1 MERSMLV
8 VFAHPDDEAFGTG
21 GTLAKYASTGVR
33 TTLICATRG
42 EVGEISDPELATPDT
57 LSSVREQELLCS
69 AETLGI
75 EEVIFLGYRDS
86 GMIGTP
92 DNEHPDAFMQADEEE
107 VITRLVGIVRR
118 VKPQIVLTFEPNGG
132 YGHPDHI
139 AIHNHTVSAFHKAAQ
154 EDCGVDLGEA
164 WRADRLIYTAI
175 PKSFFVEM
183 RSRLRALGED
193 TSDLDRFDET
203 GTVWS
208 DDQVDVEVDVSDVVD
223 RKWSALQCHQTQ
235 FGPDN
240 LFRRL
245 PDEDAKALMS
255 REYFAIAWPEIS
267 REEPGS
273 DLFA

>member
-8 VFAHPDDEAFGTG
+8 VFAHPDDEAFATG
-21 GTLAKYASTGVR
+21 GTLVKYASAGVR
-33 TTLICATRG
+33 TTLVCATRG
-42 EVGEISDPELATPDT
+42 EVGEISDPVLATPNT
-57 LSSVREQELLCS
+57 LPSVREQELLFS

-75 EEVIFLGYRDS
+75 EEVVFLGYRDS
-86 GMIGTP
+86 GMIGTL
-92 DNEHPDAFMQADEEE
+92 DNEHPDAFILANEEE
-107 VITRLVGIVRR
+107 VIAKLVGIMRQ

-154 EDCGVDLGEA
+154 ENYGVELGEA
-164 WRADRLIYTAI
+164 WRSDRLIYTAI
-175 PKSFFVEM
+175 PKSFFVDM
-183 RSRLRALGED
+183 RSRLQGLSED
-193 TSDLDRFDET
+193 TRDLDRFDET
-203 GTVWS
+203 GFVWP
-208 DDQVDVEVDVSDVVD
+208 DDQVDVEVDISEVVD

-245 PDEDAKALMS
+245 PDEDAKALIS

>member
-8 VFAHPDDEAFGTG
+8 VFAHPDDEAFATG
-21 GTLAKYASTGVR
+21 GTLAKYASAGVR
-33 TTLICATRG
+33 TTLVCATRG
-42 EVGEISDPELATPDT
+42 EVGEISDPVLATPNT
-57 LSSVREQELLCS
+57 LPSVREQELLCS

-75 EEVIFLGYRDS
+75 EEVVFLGYRDS

-92 DNEHPDAFMQADEEE
+92 DNEHPDAFILANEEE
-107 VITRLVGIVRR
+107 VIAKLVGIMRH

-154 EDCGVDLGEA
+154 EDYGVDLGEA
-164 WRADRLIYTAI
+164 WGADRLIYTAI
-175 PKSFFVEM
+175 PKSFFVDM

-203 GTVWS
+203 GIVWP
-208 DDQVDVEVDVSDVVD
+208 DDQVDVEVDVSGVVD

>member
-8 VFAHPDDEAFGTG
+8 VFAHPDDEAFATG
-21 GTLAKYASTGVR
+21 GTLAKYASAGVR
-33 TTLICATRG
+33 TTLVCATRG
-42 EVGEISDPELATPDT
+42 EVGEISDPVLATPNT
-57 LSSVREQELLCS
+57 LPSVREQELLCS

-75 EEVIFLGYRDS
+75 EEVVFLGYRDS

-92 DNEHPDAFMQADEEE
+92 DNEHPDAFILANEEE
-107 VITRLVGIVRR
+107 VIAKLVGIMRQ

-139 AIHNHTVSAFHKAAQ
+139 AIHNHTVSAFHKAAK
-154 EDCGVDLGEA
+154 EDYGVELGEA
-164 WRADRLIYTAI
+164 WRSDRLIYTAI
-175 PKSFFVEM
+175 PKSFFVDM
-183 RSRLRALGED
+183 RSRLQGLGED

-203 GTVWS
+203 GFVWP
-208 DDQVDVEVDVSDVVD
+208 DDQVDVEVDVSEVVD

>member
-8 VFAHPDDEAFGTG
+8 VFAHPDDEAFATG
-21 GTLAKYASTGVR
+21 GTLAKYASAGVR
-33 TTLICATRG
+33 TTLVCATRG
-42 EVGEISDPELATPDT
+42 EVGEISDPVLATPNT
-57 LSSVREQELLCS
+57 LPSVREQELLCS

-75 EEVIFLGYRDS
+75 EEVVFLGYRDS

-92 DNEHPDAFMQADEEE
+92 DNEHPDAFILANEEE
-107 VITRLVGIVRR
+107 VIAKLVGIMRQVR
-118 VKPQIVLTFEPNGG
+118 PQIVLTFEPNGG

-154 EDCGVDLGEA
+154 EDYGVDLGEA
-164 WRADRLIYTAI
+164 WGADRLIYTAI
-175 PKSFFVEM
+175 PKSFFVDM
-183 RSRLRALGED
+183 RSRLQALGED

-203 GTVWS
+203 GIVWP
-208 DDQVDVEVDVSDVVD
+208 DDQVDVEVDVSGVVD

>member
-21 GTLAKYASTGVR
+21 GTLAKYASAGVR

-92 DNEHPDAFMQADEEE
+92 DNEHPDAFMQANEEE
-107 VITRLVGIVRR
+107 VIAGLVGIMRR

-154 EDCGVDLGEA
+154 EDYGVELGEA
-164 WRADRLIYTAI
+164 WRADRLIFTAI

-203 GTVWS
+203 GIVWS

>member
-8 VFAHPDDEAFGTG
+8 VFAHPDDEAFATG
-21 GTLAKYASTGVR
+21 GTLAKYASAGVR
-33 TTLICATRG
+33 TTLVCATRG
-42 EVGEISDPELATPDT
+42 EVGEISDPVLATPNT
-57 LSSVREQELLCS
+57 LPSVREQELLCS

-75 EEVIFLGYRDS
+75 EEVVFLGYRDS

-92 DNEHPDAFMQADEEE
+92 DNEHPDAFILANEEE
-107 VITRLVGIVRR
+107 VIARLVGIMRQ

-154 EDCGVDLGEA
+154 EDYGVELGGA
-164 WRADRLIYTAI
+164 WRSDRLIYTAI
-175 PKSFFVEM
+175 PKSFFVDM
-183 RSRLRALGED
+183 RSRLQGLGED

-203 GTVWS
+203 GFVWP

>member
-8 VFAHPDDEAFGTG
+8 VFAHPDDEAFATG
-21 GTLAKYASTGVR
+21 GTLAKYASAGVR

-42 EVGEISDPELATPDT
+42 EVGEISDPVLATPNT
-57 LSSVREQELLCS
+57 LPSVREQELLCS

-75 EEVIFLGYRDS
+75 EEVVFLGYRDS

-92 DNEHPDAFMQADEEE
+92 DNEHPDAFILADEEE
-107 VITRLVGIVRR
+107 VIARLVGIMRQ

-139 AIHNHTVSAFHKAAQ
+139 AIHNNTVSAFHKAAK
-154 EDCGVDLGEA
+154 EDYGVELGEA
-164 WRADRLIYTAI
+164 WRSDRLIYTAI
-175 PKSFFVEM
+175 PKSFFMDM
-183 RSRLRALGED
+183 RSRLQGLGED
-193 TSDLDRFDET
+193 TSGLDRFDET
-203 GTVWS
+203 GIVWP

-255 REYFAIAWPEIS
+255 REYFAIAWPETS

>member
-8 VFAHPDDEAFGTG
+8 VFAHPDDEAFASG
-21 GTLAKYASTGVR
+21 GTLAKYASAGVR
-33 TTLICATRG
+33 TTLVCATRG
-42 EVGEISDPELATPDT
+42 EVGEISDPVLATPDT
-57 LSSVREQELLCS
+57 LPSVREQELLCS

-75 EEVIFLGYRDS
+75 EDVVFLGHRDS

-92 DNEHPDAFMQADEEE
+92 DNEHPDAFILADEEE
-107 VITRLVGIVRR
+107 VIAGLVGIMRR

-154 EDCGVDLGEA
+154 EDYGVELGEA

-175 PKSFFVEM
+175 PKSFFVDM

-203 GTVWS
+203 GIVWP

-245 PDEDAKALMS
+245 PDEDAKALLS

>member
-1 MERSMLV
+1 MERYMLV
-8 VFAHPDDEAFGTG
+8 VFAHPDDEAFATG
-21 GTLAKYASTGVR
+21 GTLAKYASAGVR
-33 TTLICATRG
+33 TTLVCATRG
-42 EVGEISDPELATPDT
+42 EVGEISDPVLATPNT
-57 LSSVREQELLCS
+57 LPSVREQELLCS

-75 EEVIFLGYRDS
+75 EEVVFLGYRDS

-92 DNEHPDAFMQADEEE
+92 DNEHPDAFILANEEE
-107 VITRLVGIVRR
+107 VIAKLVGIMRQ

-139 AIHNHTVSAFHKAAQ
+139 AIHNHTVSAFHKAAR
-154 EDCGVDLGEA
+154 EDYGVELGEA
-164 WRADRLIYTAI
+164 WRSDRLIYTAI
-175 PKSFFVEM
+175 PKSFFMDM
-183 RSRLRALGED
+183 RSRLQGLGED

-203 GTVWS
+203 GFVWP
-208 DDQVDVEVDVSDVVD
+208 DDQVDVEVDVSEVVD

>member
-8 VFAHPDDEAFGTG
+8 VFAHPDDEAFATG
-21 GTLAKYASTGVR
+21 GTLAKYASAGVR
-33 TTLICATRG
+33 TTLVCATRG
-42 EVGEISDPELATPDT
+42 EVGEISDPVLATPNT
-57 LSSVREQELLCS
+57 LPSVREQELLCS

-75 EEVIFLGYRDS
+75 EEVVFLGYRDS

-92 DNEHPDAFMQADEEE
+92 DNEHPDAFILANEEE
-107 VITRLVGIVRR
+107 VIAKLVGIMRH

-154 EDCGVDLGEA
+154 EDYSVELGEA
-164 WRADRLIYTAI
+164 WRSDRLIYTAI
-175 PKSFFVEM
+175 PKSFFMDM
-183 RSRLRALGED
+183 RSCLQGLGED

-203 GTVWS
+203 GFVWP
-208 DDQVDVEVDVSDVVD
+208 DDQVDVEVDVSEVVD

>member
-8 VFAHPDDEAFGTG
+8 VFAHPDDEAFATG
-21 GTLAKYASTGVR
+21 GTLAKYASAGVR
-33 TTLICATRG
+33 TTLVCATRG
-42 EVGEISDPELATPDT
+42 EVGEISDPVLATPNT
-57 LSSVREQELLCS
+57 LPSVREQELLCS

-75 EEVIFLGYRDS
+75 EEVVFLGYRDS

-92 DNEHPDAFMQADEEE
+92 DNEHPDAFILANEEE
-107 VITRLVGIVRR
+107 VIAKLVGIMRQ

-139 AIHNHTVSAFHKAAQ
+139 AIHNHTVSAFHKAAR
-154 EDCGVDLGEA
+154 EDYGVELGEA
-164 WRADRLIYTAI
+164 WRSDRLIYTAI
-175 PKSFFVEM
+175 PKSFFMDM
-183 RSRLRALGED
+183 RSRLQGLGED

-203 GTVWS
+203 GFVWP
-208 DDQVDVEVDVSDVVD
+208 DDQVDVEVDVSEVVE

-273 DLFA
+273 DLFV

>member
-1 MERSMLV
+1 MERYMLV
-8 VFAHPDDEAFGTG
+8 VFAHPDDEAFATG
-21 GTLAKYASTGVR
+21 GTLAKYASAGVR
-33 TTLICATRG
+33 TTLVCATRG
-42 EVGEISDPELATPDT
+42 EVGEISDPVLATPNT
-57 LSSVREQELLCS
+57 LPSVREQELLCS

-75 EEVIFLGYRDS
+75 EEVVFLGYRDS

-92 DNEHPDAFMQADEEE
+92 DNEHPDAFILADEEE
-107 VITRLVGIVRR
+107 VIAKLVGIMRQ

-139 AIHNHTVSAFHKAAQ
+139 AIHNHTVSAFHKATQ
-154 EDCGVDLGEA
+154 EDYGVELGEA
-164 WRADRLIYTAI
+164 WRSDRLIYTAI
-175 PKSFFVEM
+175 PKSFFMDM
-183 RSRLRALGED
+183 RSRLQGLGED

-203 GTVWS
+203 GFVWP
-208 DDQVDVEVDVSDVVD
+208 DDQVDVEVDVSEVVD

>member
-92 DNEHPDAFMQADEEE
+92 DNEHPDAFMQANEEE
-107 VITRLVGIVRR
+107 VIAGLVGIMRR

-154 EDCGVDLGEA
+154 EDYGVELGEA
-164 WRADRLIYTAI
+164 WRADRLIFTAI

-203 GTVWS
+203 GIVWS

>member
-8 VFAHPDDEAFGTG
+8 IFAHPDDEAFGTG
-21 GTLAKYASTGVR
+21 GTLAKYASVGVR
-33 TTLICATRG
+33 TTLVCATRG
-42 EVGEISDPELATPDT
+42 EVGEISDPDLATPDT
-57 LSSVREQELLCS
+57 LPSVREQELLCS
-69 AETLGI
+69 AETLGL
-75 EEVIFLGYRDS
+75 EKVIFLGYRDS
-86 GMIGTP
+86 GMIGTQ
-92 DNEHPDAFMQADEEE
+92 DNEHPDAFMQANEEE
-107 VITRLVGIVRR
+107 VIDKLVGIIRR

-154 EDCGVDLGEA
+154 EDYGVELGEA
-164 WRADRLIYTAI
+164 WHTDRLIYTAI
-175 PKSFFVEM
+175 PKSFFVDM

-203 GTVWS
+203 GIVWP

>member
-107 VITRLVGIVRR
+107 VIARLVGIVRR

-154 EDCGVDLGEA
+154 EDCGVELGEA

-203 GTVWS
+203 GIVWS

>member
-8 VFAHPDDEAFGTG
+8 VFAHPDDEAFATG
-21 GTLAKYASTGVR
+21 GTLAKYASAGVR
-33 TTLICATRG
+33 TTLVCATRG
-42 EVGEISDPELATPDT
+42 DVGEISDPDLATPDT
-57 LSSVREQELLCS
+57 LPSVREQELLCS

-92 DNEHPDAFMQADEEE
+92 DNEHPEAFILADEGE
-107 VITRLVGIVRR
+107 VIARLVGIMRQ
-118 VKPQIVLTFEPNGG
+118 VKPQIVVTFEPNGG

-154 EDCGVDLGEA
+154 DDYVVELGEA
-164 WRADRLIYTAI
+164 WRSDRLIYTAI
-175 PKSFFVEM
+175 PKSFFVDM

-203 GTVWS
+203 GIVWP
-208 DDQVDVEVDVSDVVD
+208 DDQVDVEVDVSEVVD

>member
-8 VFAHPDDEAFGTG
+8 VFAHPDDEAFASG
-21 GTLAKYASTGVR
+21 GTLAKYASAGVR
-33 TTLICATRG
+33 TTLVCATRG
-42 EVGEISDPELATPDT
+42 EVGEISDPVLATPDT
-57 LSSVREQELLCS
+57 LPSVREQELLCS

-75 EEVIFLGYRDS
+75 EDVVFLGYRDS

-92 DNEHPDAFMQADEEE
+92 DNEHPDAFILADEEE
-107 VITRLVGIVRR
+107 VIAGLVGIMRR

-154 EDCGVDLGEA
+154 EDYGVELGEA

-175 PKSFFVEM
+175 PKSFFVDM

-203 GTVWS
+203 GIVWP

-245 PDEDAKALMS
+245 PDEDAKALLS

>member
-21 GTLAKYASTGVR
+21 GTLAKYASAGVR

-92 DNEHPDAFMQADEEE
+92 DNEHPDAFMQANEEE
-107 VITRLVGIVRR
+107 VIAGLVGIMRR

-154 EDCGVDLGEA
+154 EDYGVELGEA
-164 WRADRLIYTAI
+164 WRADRLIFTAI

-203 GTVWS
+203 GIVWS

-235 FGPDN
+235 FGSDN

>member
-8 VFAHPDDEAFGTG
+8 VFAHPDDEAFATG
-21 GTLAKYASTGVR
+21 GTLVKYASAGVR
-33 TTLICATRG
+33 TTLVCATRG
-42 EVGEISDPELATPDT
+42 EVGEISDPVLATPNT
-57 LSSVREQELLCS
+57 LPSVREQELLCS

-75 EEVIFLGYRDS
+75 EEVVFLGYRDS
-86 GMIGTP
+86 GMIGTL
-92 DNEHPDAFMQADEEE
+92 DNEHPDAFILANEEE
-107 VITRLVGIVRR
+107 VIAKLVGIMRQ

-132 YGHPDHI
+132 YGHPYHI

-154 EDCGVDLGEA
+154 ENYGVELGEA
-164 WRADRLIYTAI
+164 WRSDRLIYTAI
-175 PKSFFVEM
+175 PKSFFVDM
-183 RSRLRALGED
+183 RSRLQGLSED
-193 TSDLDRFDET
+193 TRDLDRFDET
-203 GTVWS
+203 GFVWP
-208 DDQVDVEVDVSDVVD
+208 DDQVDVEVDISEVVD

-245 PDEDAKALMS
+245 PDEDAKALIS

>member
-8 VFAHPDDEAFGTG
+8 VFAHPDDEAFATG
-21 GTLAKYASTGVR
+21 GTLAKYASAGVR
-33 TTLICATRG
+33 TTLVCATRG
-42 EVGEISDPELATPDT
+42 DVGEISDPDLATPDT
-57 LSSVREQELLCS
+57 LPSVREQELLCS

-92 DNEHPDAFMQADEEE
+92 DNEHPDAFILAYEEE
-107 VITRLVGIVRR
+107 VIARLVGIMRR

-154 EDCGVDLGEA
+154 EDYGIDLGEV

-175 PKSFFVEM
+175 PKSFFVDM

-203 GTVWS
+203 GIVWP

>member
-8 VFAHPDDEAFGTG
+8 IFAHPDDEAFGTG
-21 GTLAKYASTGVR
+21 GTLAKYASVGVR
-33 TTLICATRG
+33 TSLVCATKG
-42 EVGEISDPELATPDT
+42 EVGEISDPDLATPDT
-57 LSSVREQELLCS
+57 LPSVREQELLCS

-92 DNEHPDAFMQADEEE
+92 DNEHPDAFTQANEEE
-107 VITRLVGIVRR
+107 VIDKLVGIIRR

-139 AIHNHTVSAFHKAAQ
+139 AIHHHTVSAFHKAAQ
-154 EDCGVDLGEA
+154 EDYGVELGEA
-164 WRADRLIYTAI
+164 WHTDRLIYTAI
-175 PKSFFVEM
+175 PKSFFVDM
-183 RSRLRALGED
+183 RSRLLALGED
-193 TSDLDRFDET
+193 TSDLDRFDEA
-203 GTVWS
+203 GNVWP

-255 REYFAIAWPEIS
+255 REYFAIAWPAIS

>member
-1 MERSMLV
+1 
-8 VFAHPDDEAFGTG
+8 
-21 GTLAKYASTGVR
+21 
-33 TTLICATRG
+33 
-42 EVGEISDPELATPDT
+42 
-57 LSSVREQELLCS
+57 
-69 AETLGI
+69 
-75 EEVIFLGYRDS
+75 
-86 GMIGTP
+86 
-92 DNEHPDAFMQADEEE
+92 MQADEEE
-107 VITRLVGIVRR
+107 VIARLVGIVRR

-154 EDCGVDLGEA
+154 EDCGVELGEA

>member
-8 VFAHPDDEAFGTG
+8 VFAHPDDEAFATG
-21 GTLAKYASTGVR
+21 GTLAKYASAGVR
-33 TTLICATRG
+33 TTLVCATRG
-42 EVGEISDPELATPDT
+42 EVGEISDPVLATPNT
-57 LSSVREQELLCS
+57 LPSVREQELLCS

-75 EEVIFLGYRDS
+75 EEVVFLGYRDS

-92 DNEHPDAFMQADEEE
+92 DNEHPDAFILANEEE
-107 VITRLVGIVRR
+107 VIAKLVGIMRH

-154 EDCGVDLGEA
+154 EDYGVDLGEA
-164 WRADRLIYTAI
+164 WGADRLIYTAI
-175 PKSFFVEM
+175 PKSFFVDM
-183 RSRLRALGED
+183 RSRLQALGED

-203 GTVWS
+203 GIVWP
-208 DDQVDVEVDVSDVVD
+208 DDQVDVVDS
-223 RKWSALQCHQTQ
+223 KWSALQCHQTQ
-235 FGPDN
+235 FGSDN

>member
-8 VFAHPDDEAFGTG
+8 VFAHPDDEAFATG
-21 GTLAKYASTGVR
+21 GTLAKYASAGVR
-33 TTLICATRG
+33 TTLVCATRG
-42 EVGEISDPELATPDT
+42 DVGEISDPDLATPDT
-57 LSSVREQELLCS
+57 LPSVREQELHCS
-69 AETLGI
+69 AEMLGI
-75 EEVIFLGYRDS
+75 EEVVFFGYRDS

-92 DNEHPDAFMQADEEE
+92 DNEHPDAFILANDEE
-107 VITRLVGIVRR
+107 VIARLVGIIRR
-118 VKPQIVLTFEPNGG
+118 VKPQVVLTFEPNGG

-139 AIHNHTVSAFHKAAQ
+139 EIHNHTVSAFHKAAQ
-154 EDCGVDLGEA
+154 EDYGVELGVA

-175 PKSFFVEM
+175 PKSFFVDM

-203 GTVWS
+203 GIAWP
-208 DDQVDVEVDVSDVVD
+208 DDQVDVEVDVSNVVD

-245 PDEDAKALMS
+245 PDEDAKTLMS

-267 REEPGS
+267 REKPGS

>member
-8 VFAHPDDEAFGTG
+8 VFAHPDDEAFATG
-21 GTLAKYASTGVR
+21 GTLAKYASAGVR
-33 TTLICATRG
+33 TTLVCATRG
-42 EVGEISDPELATPDT
+42 DVGEISDPDLATPDT
-57 LSSVREQELLCS
+57 LPSVREQELLCS

-92 DNEHPDAFMQADEEE
+92 DNEHPEAFILADEGE
-107 VITRLVGIVRR
+107 VIARLVGIMRQ
-118 VKPQIVLTFEPNGG
+118 VKPQIVVTFEPNGG

-154 EDCGVDLGEA
+154 DDYVVELGEA
-164 WRADRLIYTAI
+164 WRSDRLIYTAI
-175 PKSFFVEM
+175 PKSFFMDM
-183 RSRLRALGED
+183 RSRLQGLGED

-203 GTVWS
+203 GFVWP

>member
-21 GTLAKYASTGVR
+21 GTLAKYASAGVR

-92 DNEHPDAFMQADEEE
+92 DNEHPDAFMQANEEE
-107 VITRLVGIVRR
+107 VIAGLVGIMRR

-154 EDCGVDLGEA
+154 EDYGVELGEA
-164 WRADRLIYTAI
+164 WRADRLIFTAI

>member
-8 VFAHPDDEAFGTG
+8 VFAHPDDEAFATG
-21 GTLAKYASTGVR
+21 GTLAKYASAGVR
-33 TTLICATRG
+33 TTLVCATRG
-42 EVGEISDPELATPDT
+42 EVGEISDPVLATPNT
-57 LSSVREQELLCS
+57 LPSVREQELLCS

-75 EEVIFLGYRDS
+75 EEVVFLGYRDS
-86 GMIGTP
+86 GMIGTL
-92 DNEHPDAFMQADEEE
+92 DNEHPDAFILANEEE
-107 VITRLVGIVRR
+107 VIAKLVGIMRQ

-154 EDCGVDLGEA
+154 ENYGVELGEA
-164 WRADRLIYTAI
+164 WRSDRLIYTAI
-175 PKSFFVEM
+175 PKSFFVDM
-183 RSRLRALGED
+183 RSRLQGLGED
-193 TSDLDRFDET
+193 TGDLDRFDET
-203 GTVWS
+203 GFVWP
-208 DDQVDVEVDVSDVVD
+208 DDQVDVEVDVSEVVD

>member
-8 VFAHPDDEAFGTG
+8 VFAHPDDEAFATG
-21 GTLAKYASTGVR
+21 GTLAKYASAGVR
-33 TTLICATRG
+33 TTLVCATRG
-42 EVGEISDPELATPDT
+42 EVGEISDPVLATPNT
-57 LSSVREQELLCS
+57 LPSVREQELLCS

-75 EEVIFLGYRDS
+75 EEVVFLGYRDS

-92 DNEHPDAFMQADEEE
+92 DNEHPDAFILANEEE
-107 VITRLVGIVRR
+107 VIAKLVGIMRH

-154 EDCGVDLGEA
+154 EDYGVDLGEA
-164 WRADRLIYTAI
+164 WGADRLIYTAI
-175 PKSFFVEM
+175 PKSFFVDM
-183 RSRLRALGED
+183 RSRLQALGED

-203 GTVWS
+203 GIVWP
-208 DDQVDVEVDVSDVVD
+208 DDQVDVEVDVSGVVD

-235 FGPDN
+235 FGSDN

>member
-107 VITRLVGIVRR
+107 VIARLVGIVRR

-154 EDCGVDLGEA
+154 EDCGVELGEA

-267 REEPGS
+267 REEPSS
-273 DLFA
+273 DLFV

>member
-8 VFAHPDDEAFGTG
+8 VFAHPDDEAFATG
-21 GTLAKYASTGVR
+21 GTLAKYASAGVR
-33 TTLICATRG
+33 TTLVCATRG
-42 EVGEISDPELATPDT
+42 EVGEISDPVLATPNT
-57 LSSVREQELLCS
+57 LPSVREQELLCS

-75 EEVIFLGYRDS
+75 EEVVFLGYRDS

-92 DNEHPDAFMQADEEE
+92 DNEHPDAFILANEEE
-107 VITRLVGIVRR
+107 VIAKLVGIMRH

-154 EDCGVDLGEA
+154 EDYGVDLGEA
-164 WRADRLIYTAI
+164 WGADRLIYTAI
-175 PKSFFVEM
+175 PKSFFVDM

-203 GTVWS
+203 GIVWP
-208 DDQVDVEVDVSDVVD
+208 DDQVDVEVDVSGVVD

-245 PDEDAKALMS
+245 PNEDAKALMS

>member
-8 VFAHPDDEAFGTG
+8 VFAHPDDEAFATG
-21 GTLAKYASTGVR
+21 GTLAKYASAGVR
-33 TTLICATRG
+33 TTLVCATRG
-42 EVGEISDPELATPDT
+42 EVGEISDPVLATPNT
-57 LSSVREQELLCS
+57 LPSVREQELLCS

-75 EEVIFLGYRDS
+75 EEVVFLGYRDS

-92 DNEHPDAFMQADEEE
+92 DNEHPDAFILANEEE
-107 VITRLVGIVRR
+107 VIAKLVGIMRQ

-154 EDCGVDLGEA
+154 EDYSVELGEA
-164 WRADRLIYTAI
+164 WRSDRLIYTAI
-175 PKSFFVEM
+175 PKSFFLDM
-183 RSRLRALGED
+183 RSRLQGLGED

-203 GTVWS
+203 GFVWP
-208 DDQVDVEVDVSDVVD
+208 DDQVDVEVDVSEVVD

-267 REEPGS
+267 REELGS

>member
-107 VITRLVGIVRR
+107 VIARLVGIVRR

-154 EDCGVDLGEA
+154 EDCGVELGEA

>member
-8 VFAHPDDEAFGTG
+8 IFAHPDDEAFGTG
-21 GTLAKYASTGVR
+21 GTLAKYASVGVR
-33 TTLICATRG
+33 TTLVCATRG
-42 EVGEISDPELATPDT
+42 EVGEISDPDLATPDT
-57 LSSVREQELLCS
+57 LPSVREQELLCS
-69 AETLGI
+69 AETLGL
-75 EEVIFLGYRDS
+75 EKVIFLGYRDS
-86 GMIGTP
+86 GMIGTQ
-92 DNEHPDAFMQADEEE
+92 DNEHPDAFMQANEEE
-107 VITRLVGIVRR
+107 VIDKLVGIIRR

-154 EDCGVDLGEA
+154 EDYGVELGEA
-164 WRADRLIYTAI
+164 WHTDRLIYTAI
-175 PKSFFVEM
+175 PKSFFVDM

-193 TSDLDRFDET
+193 TSDLDRFDVA
-203 GTVWS
+203 GNVWP

>member
-8 VFAHPDDEAFGTG
+8 VFAHPDDEAFATG
-21 GTLAKYASTGVR
+21 GTLAKYASAGVR
-33 TTLICATRG
+33 TTLVCATRG
-42 EVGEISDPELATPDT
+42 EVGEISDPVLATPNT
-57 LSSVREQELLCS
+57 LPSVREQELLCS

-75 EEVIFLGYRDS
+75 EEVVFLGYRDS

-92 DNEHPDAFMQADEEE
+92 DNEHPDAFILANEEE
-107 VITRLVGIVRR
+107 VIAKLVGIMRH

-154 EDCGVDLGEA
+154 EDYGVDLGEA
-164 WRADRLIYTAI
+164 WGADRLIYTAI
-175 PKSFFVEM
+175 PKSFFVDM
-183 RSRLRALGED
+183 RSRLQALGED

-203 GTVWS
+203 GIVWP
-208 DDQVDVEVDVSDVVD
+208 DDQVDVEVDVSGVVD

>member
-1 MERSMLV
+1 MEGSILV

-21 GTLAKYASTGVR
+21 GTLAKYTSAGVR
-33 TTLICATRG
+33 TTLVCATRG
-42 EVGEISDPELATPDT
+42 EVGEIADPALATPDS
-57 LSSVREQELLCS
+57 LPSVREQELLCS

-75 EEVIFLGYRDS
+75 EQVIFLGYRDS

-92 DNEHPDAFMQADEEE
+92 DNEHPDAFMQANEDE
-107 VITRLVGIVRR
+107 VINKLVDIIRE

-154 EDCGVDLGEA
+154 KDHGTESGEA
-164 WRADRLIYTAI
+164 WRADRLVYTAI
-175 PKSFFVEM
+175 PKSFFVDM

-193 TSDLDRFDET
+193 TSDLDRFDEE
-203 GTVWS
+203 GFVWP

-255 REYFAIAWPEIS
+255 REYFAIAWPETS
-267 REEPGS
+267 REEKGS

>member
-8 VFAHPDDEAFGTG
+8 IFAHPDDEAFGTG
-21 GTLAKYASTGVR
+21 GTLAKYASVGVR
-33 TTLICATRG
+33 TTLVCATRG
-42 EVGEISDPELATPDT
+42 EVGEISDPDLATPDT
-57 LSSVREQELLCS
+57 LPSVREQELLCS
-69 AETLGI
+69 AETLGL
-75 EEVIFLGYRDS
+75 EKVIFLGYRDS

-92 DNEHPDAFMQADEEE
+92 DNEHPDAFTQANEEE
-107 VITRLVGIVRR
+107 VIDKLVGIIRR

-154 EDCGVDLGEA
+154 EDYGVELGEA
-164 WRADRLIYTAI
+164 WHTDRLIYTAI
-175 PKSFFVEM
+175 PKSFFVDM

-193 TSDLDRFDET
+193 TSDLDRFDEA
-203 GTVWS
+203 GNVWP